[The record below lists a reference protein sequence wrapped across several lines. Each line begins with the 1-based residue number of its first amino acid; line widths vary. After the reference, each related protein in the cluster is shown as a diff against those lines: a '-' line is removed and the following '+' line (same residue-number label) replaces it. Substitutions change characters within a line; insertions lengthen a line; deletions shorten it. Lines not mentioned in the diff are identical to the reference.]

1 MFYLVDWYEDPSTP
15 DIIGQYETK
24 KETKQAWIKYVEDTD
39 GECNLQIMTE
49 TEYDKIKRDC

>member
-24 KETKQAWIKYVEDTD
+24 KEKD
-39 GECNLQIMTE
+39 GLLTISSFS
-49 TEYDKIKRDC
+49 